1 MAPRLSSRGA
11 EVVVVGRTVV
21 VVRGTVVVVVLVVEV
36 LVVVVELVV
45 VVVVVELVVVV
56 VVVAPRR
63 QTRFLPATV
72 QVYETFFT
80 TRTTPAAEHRVPAIS
95 GAAALTLSSG
105 PREPISTTTPRTMR
119 FTTCQ
124 LTPARPIGDIVND
137 AYSWGIDG

>member
-1 MAPRLSSRGA
+1 M
-11 EVVVVGRTVV
+11 
-21 VVRGTVVVVVLVVEV
+21 LVVEV
-36 LVVVVELVV
+36 L
-45 VVVVVELVVVV
+45 VVVVELVVVV

-80 TRTTPAAEHRVPAIS
+80 TRTTPAAEHRVPA
-95 GAAALTLSSG
+95 
-105 PREPISTTTPRTMR
+105 RTMR